1 MPAPTIV
8 VAAALAF
15 ARHPILPPR
24 TPTVRPLDK
33 RVSIATSVKLGGASL
48 STERPR
54 DFRQLFTPPPLRR
67 PRLRWLLTAFALAS
81 LAVPRALRAATA
93 SVAPALPQSKIGWL
107 TIPLVAGLL
116 NWATNQ
122 LAVKMMFYPLKF
134 RGYRRVGWQGIVPN
148 KAKVMA
154 NRIVDDVVLRLIDLR
169 VVFARLPPEEIANAL
184 EPLVVEVGGG
194 LARDLLERK
203 GLSALAR
210 PTVAALNDVIRTRG
224 AELVASFV
232 RDVQAEPEAVFDLRQ
247 VVVRGFASDPKVLVD
262 LFERVGEQ
270 DLRFVVNSGLFLG
283 GALGVLQALLWAIWS
298 PWWSLALTGAAV
310 GMVTDQL
317 ALNLIFLPVEPRR
330 IGPFTLQGLFLRRQ
344 AQVSAEFS
352 EFVVDNVLT
361 AEQYALS
368 HALSSSCTELL
379 ADVIASCL
387 TGCGR
392 SCSLARTGWT
402 RTGGA

>member
-15 ARHPILPPR
+15 ARHPIPAASRNCCAPAGQACLHCNQRKARRRFTIDRAAATFPTIIYSSTAAPPA
-24 TPTVRPLDK
+24 P
-33 RVSIATSVKLGGASL
+33 
-48 STERPR
+48 
-54 DFRQLFTPPPLRR
+54 
-67 PRLRWLLTAFALAS
+67 RWLLTAFALAS

-283 GALGVLQALLWAIWS
+283 GALGVLQALLWAVWS
-298 PWWSLALTGAAV
+298 RGGRSHSPPPSAWSQISSRST
-310 GMVTDQL
+310 
-317 ALNLIFLPVEPRR
+317 
-330 IGPFTLQGLFLRRQ
+330 LFLSFPWSRGGLGR
-344 AQVSAEFS
+344 SRFRG
-352 EFVVDNVLT
+352 
-361 AEQYALS
+361 
-368 HALSSSCTELL
+368 SSC
-379 ADVIASCL
+379 V
-387 TGCGR
+387 GR
-392 SCSLARTGWT
+392 RK
-402 RTGGA
+402 